1 MNFVIRG
8 SSSQCKE
15 EFPKVKHRLGKISK
29 VTVFFDN
36 ENFLI
41 TDLYPKTENV
51 HLIIEDVEENQLHI
65 EGANCGYDGEG
76 PRTTMWVLKELGIP
90 EEQTEKL
97 LFLNQGLS
105 FQMDLNGNIIDSS
118 VNFDYLISSSF
129 DKRPYGKI
137 RKDPTSEIDLTRRT
151 IRLFNPQFNCF
162 DGLLYAIH
170 KMKLYQFEYYI
181 GRQSPIDN
189 AYRFQIDHAP
199 LKWMSRSDKK
209 EYHFDSGLTHVNLAF
224 RGKRFHVFCVIS
236 KDYEVQA
243 ISCLYQYLVGH
254 NFDEVFLRRYY
265 SAKQRLLFKSHFL
278 PEMHDTL
285 TLQEKKKQW
294 DEEEWYHD
302 W

>member
-1 MNFVIRG
+1 MHFVIRG
-8 SSSQCKE
+8 SSSHCKE
-15 EFPKVKHRLGKISK
+15 EFPKVKHRLSKIKK

-36 ENFLI
+36 DNFLI

-51 HLIIEDVEENQLHI
+51 HLIIEDTEENQLHI

-76 PRTTMWVLKELGIP
+76 PRTTMWILKEFGIP

-97 LFLNQGLS
+97 LFFNQGLT
-105 FQMDLNGNIIDSS
+105 FQVDLNGNIIDSS
-118 VNFDYLISSSF
+118 VNCEYLISSSF

-170 KMKLYQFEYYI
+170 KMELYQLEYYI

-189 AYRFQIDHAP
+189 AYRFQIDHTP
-199 LKWMSRSDKK
+199 LKWMSRKDKK

-224 RGKRFHVFCVIS
+224 RGKRFRVFCVIS
-236 KDYEVQA
+236 KDYEVQT
-243 ISCLYQYLVGH
+243 IIGLFQSLVGE
-254 NFDEVFLRRYY
+254 NLNEDFLKRYY
-265 SAKQRLLFKSHFL
+265 SAKRRLFFRPRFL
-278 PEMHDTL
+278 PELHDIL
-285 TLQEKKKQW
+285 TRQEKKNEL
-294 DEEEWYHD
+294 DEEWHHD